1 MFSPYKLD
9 KGRYNNLPV
18 HMGAVETRLE
28 VVQSYEL
35 RWYVHEGSAYI
46 KLYGMCTY
54 LGTF

>member
-35 RWYVHEGSAYI
+35 RWYVPEGLAYI
-46 KLYGMCTY
+46 KLYGMCMY